1 MVPWI
6 SSANRC
12 FPLPNKGYKIN
23 AHTHRLSNSSI
34 PGRST
39 EPCPRSRFERTAPSS
54 GSKVLLPT
62 LQALANC
69 LASCEVMPWQ
79 SKKKVFTV
87 PEYLVIQT
95 LARMVFGLLEYVHF
109 DQKTWYALESIN
121 RRLTYSPNCSRL
133 DAHQHKYNSTFEHIH
148 DTELHPLDRRMTK
161 EPGSSK
167 WPIKKAT
174 CQPLTYLE
182 LH

>member
-1 MVPWI
+1 MSPFTLWKDC
-6 SSANRC
+6 SFKWLQSPSA
-12 FPLPNKGYKIN
+12 
-23 AHTHRLSNSSI
+23 H
-34 PGRST
+34 
-39 EPCPRSRFERTAPSS
+39 APSPC
-54 GSKVLLPT
+54 KLPCE
-62 LQALANC
+62 LRSYALA
-69 LASCEVMPWQ
+69 VQ
-79 SKKKVFTV
+79 KKKVFTV